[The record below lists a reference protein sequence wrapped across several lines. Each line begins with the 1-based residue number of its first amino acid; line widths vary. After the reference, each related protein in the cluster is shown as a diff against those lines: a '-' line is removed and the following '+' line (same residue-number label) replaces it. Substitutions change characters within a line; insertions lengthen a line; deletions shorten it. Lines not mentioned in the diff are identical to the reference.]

1 VVHKGGKDDDNM
13 KRVMVAGS
21 ANRVTALRE
30 ERKKGFQKTEADD
43 IQDVR
48 SKDGTGSEL
57 AFLLLSFSFYF
68 LLC

>member
-1 VVHKGGKDDDNM
+1 MVHKGGKDDDDM

-21 ANRVTALRE
+21 TNRVTALRE
-30 ERKKGFQKTEADD
+30 GKKWSQKNEADGD

-48 SKDGTGSEL
+48 SENGTGSEL